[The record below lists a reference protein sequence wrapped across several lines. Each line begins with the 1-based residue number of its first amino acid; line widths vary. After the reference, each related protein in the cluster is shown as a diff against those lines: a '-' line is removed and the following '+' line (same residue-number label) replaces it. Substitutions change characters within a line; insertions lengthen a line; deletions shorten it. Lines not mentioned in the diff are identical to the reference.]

1 MADIDL
7 GSALTGED
15 PNSAAAKW
23 DDFMQRP
30 GNRQALLQ
38 IGLQMMQP
46 VGIGQTTGGH
56 IAQAIGSGGEAVD
69 RGSNLDLKE
78 YMADSKLA
86 DADARL
92 GMAQQS
98 LDLNE
103 RRANAYAE
111 SQRNKGGPGGL
122 TAAFQE
128 RARRQDAWRNDQRIV
143 KDADR
148 IQKRLDDV
156 RKEKAFMPNTPTPPD
171 LVPYEGMD
179 IDQIRDALKKKRAAA
194 PPSVGDD
201 AAPSDDDTPAAMPMT
216 PPEPGARLGRNA
228 RGQPAWY
235 KPDPQRPGKF
245 LEIQ

>member
-1 MADIDL
+1 MADFDL

-38 IGLQMMQP
+38 IGLQLMQP
-46 VGIGQTTGGH
+46 VGIGQTAGGH
-56 IAQAIGSGGEAVD
+56 IAQAIGAGGEAVD

-92 GMAQQS
+92 GIAQQVADATT
-98 LDLNE
+98 L
-103 RRANAYAE
+103 RANTAAAAARE
-111 SQRNKGGPGGL
+111 RKPSGGL
-122 TAAFQE
+122 TDAFRE
-128 RARRQDAWRNDQRIV
+128 RARRQDEWRNDQRVV

-148 IQKRLDDV
+148 IQKRLDDA
-156 RKEKAFMPNTPTPPD
+156 RKAAKDILNPVPIPPD
-171 LVPYEGMD
+171 LAPYDGMD

-194 PPSVGDD
+194 PPSVNDD
-201 AAPSDDDTPAAMPMT
+201 AAPSDDDMPAAMPVT
-216 PPEPGARLGRNA
+216 PPAGFQKYSDGEY
-228 RGQPAWY
+228 Y
-235 KPDPQRPGKF
+235 KPDPTKPGK
-245 LEIQ
+245 LLRWRP